1 MELRE
6 AVRNGSL
13 AEERSDC
20 TASLAPTSEQLY
32 LRFCARCAGL
42 VAVKKLERW
51 PNNWAAGAV
60 ARSDRS
66 MPQTSSQDEGK
77 HQRLLHHLGE
87 RVKELT
93 ALHEVVRLLQDSSV
107 PLDEVLHQVV
117 LLLPTA
123 WQYPDIA
130 VARIRIEG
138 VVAMTP
144 RFRETPWIQRASLTT
159 SAGRR
164 GSLEVGYLEEKPKE
178 HEGPFLVEERNL
190 INSLADSLSSYLTRR
205 EAEER
210 LRDTHAQLQ
219 ALSRQLMHLQEQ
231 ERQQLAHDL
240 HDEVGQALTAL
251 KMNLQTMQRIA
262 DTSMVQ
268 NSLHDSFNILDT
280 LLGRVR
286 DLSLDLRPSLLDHLG
301 LVPAIRWYAIRQAE
315 RAGLQAQVDADSLPQ
330 DLPADMAVVCF
341 RIVQEAVTNVLRH
354 AKATQLDVVLRTTDS
369 GFDLIVKDNG
379 VGFRVSE
386 SMTEVEGRWAIGL
399 VGMRE
404 RARALDGHIRIHSA
418 PGRGTEVFAH
428 IPWRQVG

>member
-1 MELRE
+1 M
-6 AVRNGSL
+6 SQ
-13 AEERSDC
+13 
-20 TASLAPTSEQLY
+20 TISE
-32 LRFCARCAGL
+32 
-42 VAVKKLERW
+42 
-51 PNNWAAGAV
+51 
-60 ARSDRS
+60 
-66 MPQTSSQDEGK
+66 DEDK
-77 HQRLLHHLGE
+77 RQHLLHHLNE

-93 ALHEVVRLLQDSSV
+93 ALHGVVRLLQDSSV

-117 LLLPTA
+117 LLLPPA

-130 VARIRIEG
+130 VARIRIDG

-144 RFRETPWIQRASLTT
+144 RFRETPWMQRAALTT
-159 SAGRR
+159 SAGRQ

-205 EAEER
+205 EAEEG

-219 ALSRQLMHLQEQ
+219 ALSRQLMYLQEQ
-231 ERQQLAHDL
+231 ERRQLAHDL

-251 KMNLQTMQRIA
+251 KMNLQTMQRVA
-262 DTSMVQ
+262 DMSAVQ
-268 NSLHDSFNILDT
+268 NSLFDSFGILDT
-280 LLGRVR
+280 LLARVR

-301 LVPAIRWYAIRQAE
+301 VVPAIRWYAIRQAE
-315 RAGLQAQVDADSLPQ
+315 RAGLQVHVEADSLPE
-330 DLPADMAVVCF
+330 DLPPDMAVVCF

-379 VGFRVSE
+379 VGFRASE

-404 RARALDGHIRIHSA
+404 RARALKGHIKIHSA

-428 IPWRQVG
+428 IPWRQAG

>member
-1 MELRE
+1 MSQ
-6 AVRNGSL
+6 VM
-13 AEERSDC
+13 
-20 TASLAPTSEQLY
+20 SE
-32 LRFCARCAGL
+32 
-42 VAVKKLERW
+42 
-51 PNNWAAGAV
+51 
-60 ARSDRS
+60 
-66 MPQTSSQDEGK
+66 DEDK
-77 HQRLLHHLGE
+77 RQRLLHHLGE

-93 ALHEVVRLLQDSSV
+93 ALHGVVRLLQDSRV

-117 LLLPTA
+117 LLLPPS

-130 VARIRIEG
+130 VARIQIDG
-138 VVAMTP
+138 VVALTP
-144 RFRETPWIQRASLTT
+144 RFRETPWMQCASLAT
-159 SAGRR
+159 SAGRQ

-190 INSLADSLSSYLTRR
+190 INSLADTLSSYLSRR
-205 EAEER
+205 EAEEG

-219 ALSRQLMHLQEQ
+219 ALSRQLMYLQEQ
-231 ERQQLAHDL
+231 ERRQLAHDL

-251 KMNLQTMQRIA
+251 KMNLQTMQRVA
-262 DTSMVQ
+262 DMSTVQ
-268 NSLHDSFNILDT
+268 HSLLDSFGILDT
-280 LLGRVR
+280 LLARVR

-315 RAGLQAQVDADSLPQ
+315 RAGLQVHVEADSLPE
-330 DLPADMAVVCF
+330 DLPAERAVVCF

-379 VGFRVSE
+379 VGFRASE

-404 RARALDGHIRIHSA
+404 RARALEGQIRIHSG

-428 IPWRQVG
+428 IPWK

>member
-1 MELRE
+1 
-6 AVRNGSL
+6 
-13 AEERSDC
+13 
-20 TASLAPTSEQLY
+20 
-32 LRFCARCAGL
+32 
-42 VAVKKLERW
+42 
-51 PNNWAAGAV
+51 
-60 ARSDRS
+60 

-138 VVAMTP
+138 VIAMTP
-144 RFRETPWIQRASLTT
+144 RFRETPWIQHASLTT

-190 INSLADSLSSYLTRR
+190 INSLADTLSSYLTRR

-262 DTSMVQ
+262 DTSTVQ

-301 LVPAIRWYAIRQAE
+301 LVPAIRWYANRQAE

-428 IPWRQVG
+428 IPWRHVG

>member
-1 MELRE
+1 M
-6 AVRNGSL
+6 
-13 AEERSDC
+13 
-20 TASLAPTSEQLY
+20 
-32 LRFCARCAGL
+32 
-42 VAVKKLERW
+42 
-51 PNNWAAGAV
+51 
-60 ARSDRS
+60 
-66 MPQTSSQDEGK
+66 SQANTQNEDK
-77 HQRLLHHLGE
+77 RQRLLHHLDE

-93 ALHEVVRLLQDSSV
+93 ALHEVVRLLQDSRI
-107 PLDEVLHQVV
+107 PLDELLHQVV
-117 LLLPTA
+117 LLLPLA
-123 WQYPDIA
+123 WQYPDVA
-130 VARIRIEG
+130 VARIQIGE

-144 RFRETPWIQRASLTT
+144 SFRETPWMQSSSLTT
-159 SAGRR
+159 SAGRQ
-164 GSLEVGYLEEKPKE
+164 GSVDVGYLEERPKE

-205 EAEER
+205 EAEEG
-210 LRDTHAQLQ
+210 LRETHAQLQ

-231 ERQQLAHDL
+231 ERRQLAHDL

-251 KMNLQTMQRIA
+251 KMNLQTMQRVA

-268 NSLHDSFNILDT
+268 NSLHDSFSILDT
-280 LLGRVR
+280 LLARVR

-315 RAGLQAQVDADSLPQ
+315 RADLKVQVDADSLPQ

-354 AKATQLDVVLRTTDS
+354 AKATRLDVVLRTTDS

-379 VGFRVSE
+379 VGFRISE

-404 RARALDGHIRIHSA
+404 RVRALKGHIRIHSA
-418 PGRGTEVFAH
+418 PGKGTEVFAH
-428 IPWRQVG
+428 IPWSRVGQTGCEERKG